1 VETGFPKD
9 HAQTKRRDHDAI
21 PSHHDLKE
29 EIPMANERNPNDP
42 YRTNDPYRPNDPY
55 RSNLTDDEVR
65 RQSRLD
71 NELQPDPE
79 LAEGPASG
87 GKVAM
92 FALAIAIL
100 LGAVFYG
107 LNNTSVKQDGTSTA
121 QNSSQTSPSAA
132 PRVNTNPGTT
142 TGSAPAQPPATAPA
156 EMNRPSN
163 PPASK

>member
-1 VETGFPKD
+1 
-9 HAQTKRRDHDAI
+9 
-21 PSHHDLKE
+21 
-29 EIPMANERNPNDP
+29 MANERNPNDP
-42 YRTNDPYRPNDPY
+42 YRANDPYRPNDPY
-55 RSNLTDDEVR
+55 RSNLTDDDVR

-71 NELQPDPE
+71 TELQPDPE

-107 LNNTSVKQDGTSTA
+107 LNNTSVKQGDTSTA
-121 QNSSQTSPSAA
+121 QNSSQTSPPAA

-142 TGSAPAQPPATAPA
+142 TGSAPAQPQSPPPATAPA
-156 EMNRPSN
+156 EMNRPAN
-163 PPASK
+163 PPADNAPASK

>member
-1 VETGFPKD
+1 
-9 HAQTKRRDHDAI
+9 
-21 PSHHDLKE
+21 
-29 EIPMANERNPNDP
+29 MANERNPNDP
-42 YRTNDPYRPNDPY
+42 YRANDPYRPNDPY

-71 NELQPDPE
+71 NELEPDPE

-121 QNSSQTSPSAA
+121 QNNSQTSPPAA

-163 PPASK
+163 PPASTAPASK

>member
-1 VETGFPKD
+1 
-9 HAQTKRRDHDAI
+9 
-21 PSHHDLKE
+21 
-29 EIPMANERNPNDP
+29 MANERNPNDP
-42 YRTNDPYRPNDPY
+42 YRANDPYRPNNPY
-55 RSNLTDDEVR
+55 RPTDDEAI

-107 LNNTSVKQDGTSTA
+107 LNNTSVKQGGTSTA
-121 QNSSQTSPSAA
+121 QNSSQTSP
-132 PRVNTNPGTT
+132 PRANTNPGTT
-142 TGSAPAQPPATAPA
+142 TGSAPAQPQSAPPATAPT
-156 EMNRPSN
+156 EMNRPAN
-163 PPASK
+163 PPADNAPANK